1 MFPHEIK
8 NLRKFVSRETSVFRQ
23 MHRVE
28 PEFCLITVLADV
40 DMRRL
45 IAVGTEKAKAI
56 TFDSQDCWHRV
67 ILFSTTARLPLLKC
81 SPARPE

>member
-1 MFPHEIK
+1 MLAHKIE
-8 NLRKFVSRETSVFRQ
+8 NLRKFMPRETGVLGQ

-67 ILFSTTARLPLLKC
+67 ILFSTTARLPLLKY
-81 SPARPE
+81 SPARAG